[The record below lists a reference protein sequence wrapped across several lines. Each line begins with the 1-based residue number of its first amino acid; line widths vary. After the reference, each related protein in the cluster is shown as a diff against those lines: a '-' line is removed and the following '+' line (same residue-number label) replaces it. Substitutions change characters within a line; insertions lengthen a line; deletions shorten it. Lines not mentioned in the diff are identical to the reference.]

1 MAEAVLVEC
10 QAGITA
16 CRETLG
22 PSGHRAAVPHVTD
35 SAVDHQGWGKDAL

>member
-22 PSGHRAAVPHVTD
+22 PSGHGAAALHVTD
-35 SAVDHQGWGKDAL
+35 SAVGHQGCGKDAL